1 VRQRKK
7 KKWGP
12 KFDGF
17 TFDSDADKWDSI
29 PSLEDMF
36 ETYKAGFLHESDL
49 MYGYQYGMDL
59 DDFCGQID
67 PLKQFQMMK
76 EIGTT
81 SMHY

>member
-1 VRQRKK
+1 
-7 KKWGP
+7 
-12 KFDGF
+12 
-17 TFDSDADKWDSI
+17 
-29 PSLEDMF
+29 MF
-36 ETYKAGFLHESDL
+36 ETYKAGFLHEPDL

-81 SMHY
+81 GMYY